1 MDLPVRWG
9 PVENTA
15 AWDAAVTVT
24 TTDRTGVARTAW
36 ILIPRMVAMNETM
49 QIAERQMPDGD
60 PSVQHSAKVLAEA
73 APLVLRLLR
82 ELASINRRRHRAR
95 LGQQLSRANSF
106 DRGSWFESG
115 RRVWSIIGAPT
126 RGAGALHSLMY
137 LPVGAN
143 HTRLW

>member
-24 TTDRTGVARTAW
+24 TTERTGVARTAW

-60 PSVQHSAKVLAEA
+60 APVQHSAKVLDWASSTQAEH
-73 APLVLRLLR
+73 
-82 ELASINRRRHRAR
+82 E
-95 LGQQLSRANSF
+95 LSRANSF
-106 DRGSWFESG
+106 DRGSWCESG